1 MRILILGGTVFLGP
15 HLVEAAAPQ
24 HEVTIFHRGRHPSDA
39 PPAVRRIQGDRD
51 RPSDLA
57 ALAKRGP
64 WDVVIDTC
72 GYLPRQVG
80 MSAAVLHG
88 VAERYVFVSSISV
101 YEDPVGPP
109 DENAPLAA
117 PIDPVE
123 KVTPETYGPM
133 KAACE
138 AEARDAFAERALVI
152 RPGLIVGPK
161 DPTDRYTYWIRRVA
175 KGGPLLAPGDGARRV
190 QFVDV
195 RDLASFTIGLV
206 ARRLGGTFNV
216 TGTPLRFDELLTGA
230 ARALGTR
237 PSPRWMPENDL
248 LAKGVQPWVDL
259 PLWIA
264 GQDQT
269 AGISRALA
277 SGLALRDPVE
287 TAHATW
293 TWDRTRDPGKPLVA
307 GLSDEREAALLR
319 AAGA

>member
-1 MRILILGGTVFLGP
+1 M
-15 HLVEAAAPQ
+15 
-24 HEVTIFHRGRHPSDA
+24 
-39 PPAVRRIQGDRD
+39 
-51 RPSDLA
+51 
-57 ALAKRGP
+57 
-64 WDVVIDTC
+64 
-72 GYLPRQVG
+72 
-80 MSAAVLHG
+80 
-88 VAERYVFVSSISV
+88 
-101 YEDPVGPP
+101 
-109 DENAPLAA
+109 
-117 PIDPVE
+117 
-123 KVTPETYGPM
+123 
-133 KAACE
+133 ACT
-138 AEARDAFAERALVI
+138 
-152 RPGLIVGPK
+152 
-161 DPTDRYTYWIRRVA
+161 DPTPPCVGSLWEHKDGERRRVRMSIFDDELGDCVA
-175 KGGPLLAPGDGARRV
+175 GP
-190 QFVDV
+190 
-195 RDLASFTIGLV
+195 TTH
-206 ARRLGGTFNV
+206 GGTFNV

-248 LAKGVQPWVDL
+248 LAKGVQPWVDM